1 MQHNNERYFQVLI
14 EEDTLQGDF
23 IAYIPAIRLGARGD
37 SLEEVREN
45 ARDVLQMEV
54 ESRIQQGKDIPSDN
68 TATMEKLSILLPAI
82 R

>member
-1 MQHNNERYFQVLI
+1 MQHNELYFQVLI
-14 EEDTLQGDF
+14 EEDTLEGDF

-54 ESRIQQGKDIPSDN
+54 ESRLQQGKDIPSDN